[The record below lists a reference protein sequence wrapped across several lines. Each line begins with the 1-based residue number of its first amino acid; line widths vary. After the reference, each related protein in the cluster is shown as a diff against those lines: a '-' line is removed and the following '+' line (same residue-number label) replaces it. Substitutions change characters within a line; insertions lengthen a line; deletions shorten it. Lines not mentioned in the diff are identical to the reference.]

1 MTLRFWHPSENAVHQ
16 LQITFLPLAS
26 TVKYVVHLCVYFP
39 NPSDDCHWA
48 VGSCNSP
55 SPKPLP
61 APIFCPD
68 AVEGKDADRSDEA
81 VSSPHPKTQYWNAQ
95 RNRRFMV
102 YVHSKIMIVDDAYV
116 LIGSAN
122 INQRSMDG
130 CRDTEIAI
138 GGKITVDELSF
149 SEPESLECVRGLR
162 TMGEQMWDIYSGE
175 KVVDMNGVHLV
186 VYPIS
191 VTTDGAVEKIGDGV
205 FPDTKT
211 LVRGKR
217 SKMLPTVLTT

>member
-1 MTLRFWHPSENAVHQ
+1 MS
-16 LQITFLPLAS
+16 
-26 TVKYVVHLCVYFP
+26 KCVF
-39 NPSDDCHWA
+39 
-48 VGSCNSP
+48 V
-55 SPKPLP
+55 
-61 APIFCPD
+61 
-68 AVEGKDADRSDEA
+68 
-81 VSSPHPKTQYWNAQ
+81 
-95 RNRRFMV
+95 
-102 YVHSKIMIVDDAYV
+102 VDDAYV

-138 GGKITVDELSF
+138 GCYQTDTTKINDIRAYRLSLWYEHTGGQITVDELSF

-186 VYPIS
+186 AYPIS
-191 VTTDGAVEKIGDGV
+191 VTRDGVVEEIGDGV
-205 FPDTKT
+205 LPDTKT

-217 SKMLPTVLTT
+217 SKMLPPVLTT

>member
-1 MTLRFWHPSENAVHQ
+1 MFV
-16 LQITFLPLAS
+16 
-26 TVKYVVHLCVYFP
+26 
-39 NPSDDCHWA
+39 
-48 VGSCNSP
+48 
-55 SPKPLP
+55 
-61 APIFCPD
+61 
-68 AVEGKDADRSDEA
+68 
-81 VSSPHPKTQYWNAQ
+81 
-95 RNRRFMV
+95 
-102 YVHSKIMIVDDAYV
+102 VDDAYV

-138 GGKITVDELSF
+138 GCYQRNTTKTNEIRAYRLSLWYEHTGGQITVDELSF

-186 VYPIS
+186 AYPIS
-191 VTTDGAVEKIGDGV
+191 VTRDGVVEEIGDGV

-217 SKMLPTVLTT
+217 SKMLPPVLTT

>member
-1 MTLRFWHPSENAVHQ
+1 MFV
-16 LQITFLPLAS
+16 
-26 TVKYVVHLCVYFP
+26 
-39 NPSDDCHWA
+39 
-48 VGSCNSP
+48 
-55 SPKPLP
+55 
-61 APIFCPD
+61 
-68 AVEGKDADRSDEA
+68 
-81 VSSPHPKTQYWNAQ
+81 
-95 RNRRFMV
+95 
-102 YVHSKIMIVDDAYV
+102 VDDAYV

-138 GGKITVDELSF
+138 GCYQTDTTKTNEIRAYRLSLWYEHTGGKITVDELSF
-149 SEPESLECVRGLR
+149 SEPESLECVRGLL
-162 TMGEQMWDIYSGE
+162 TIGEQMWDIYSGE